1 MSVFHGQVA
10 IQFRHPGAQVP
21 KQAHPGDAG
30 YDCVTPTPVTLLP
43 QSVTKVPLGFSLEFP
58 EGFYCQIA
66 PRSGLASKGIWP
78 VGGVIDSN
86 YRGEVVALLFNSTP
100 QEVKF
105 DAGDRVC
112 QLLFLPVVE
121 VEKFNESLSL
131 TPSLRDGFG
140 LGSTGL
146 KPLIE
151 VAPRNVVRLPPINPD
166 NQPEW

>member
-1 MSVFHGQVA
+1 MSIFKGQIA

-21 KQAHPGDAG
+21 KRAHPGDAG
-30 YDCVTPTPVTLLP
+30 YDCVTPTPVTLP
-43 QSVTKVPLGFSLEFP
+43 PSSVTKVALGFALEFP

-66 PRSGLASKGIWP
+66 PRSGLASKGVWP

-86 YRGEVVALLFNSTP
+86 YRGELTALLFNSTG

-121 VEKFNESLSL
+121 VEKFVTTLSL

-140 LGSTGL
+140 LGSTGM
-146 KPLIE
+146 KPLLE
-151 VAPRNVVRLPPINPD
+151 VTPRSACSSPINPD
-166 NQPEW
+166 LNPQW